1 MLVDHGLI
9 IHVFQNSCCFGNAG
23 AAHVVAA
30 WNTAHIASAFLV
42 LWHIV
47 VATIT
52 LLAIYVAHMS
62 VWVAK
67 IDSELVATG
76 AA

>member
-1 MLVDHGLI
+1 MDHGLI

-30 WNTAHIASAFLV
+30 CNTAHIASAFLV
-42 LWHIV
+42 LRHH
-47 VATIT
+47 VAAAIT
-52 LLAIYVAHMS
+52 PLARLGAHMS

-67 IDSELVATG
+67 IDSELVAIG